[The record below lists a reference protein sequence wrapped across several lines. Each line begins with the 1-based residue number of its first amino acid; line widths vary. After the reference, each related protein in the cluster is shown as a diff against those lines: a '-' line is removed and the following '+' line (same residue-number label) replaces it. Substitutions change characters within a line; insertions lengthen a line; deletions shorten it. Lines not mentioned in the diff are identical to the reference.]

1 MDVENIFRDVKLSK
15 TEMTVLRFIQNDPEQ
30 CIRQGVRAV
39 AEQCY
44 SNPSSLV
51 RLAKKLKFSGWLE
64 LVYFIKF
71 NITMPKLDVTNDI
84 DYMSVQM
91 CIRDRPLYRPGV
103 NVLLL
108 RKTDKAVIRGEI
120 PVICVP
126 ARQLTLCAAAIDLLS
141 FSADP
146 GRIWNNF
153 NRRGDCLRLPCGE
166 EHGCINDICPFAI
179 GINRWLRRV

>member
-84 DYMSVQM
+84 DYMSIQPAEALT
-91 CIRDRPLYRPGV
+91 PLLASLAQQRVLIHGSGFSIPV
-103 NVLLL
+103 FWLALLL
-108 RKTDKAVIRGEI
+108 TLFFS
-120 PVICVP
+120 
-126 ARQLTLCAAAIDLLS
+126 LTLGWLPVSGRFDLLYEVKNVTGFALIDAWLS
-141 FSADP
+141 DSPWRPALSSAAGP
-146 GRIWNNF
+146 
-153 NRRGDCLRLPCGE
+153 
-166 EHGCINDICPFAI
+166 A
-179 GINRWLRRV
+179 